1 MASTPSPPSPLYNLA
16 WPRPGLLLLPSSGWW
31 LDGGGSSHR
40 LTSQSHSSCS
50 NFHLT
55 AATLGPAE
63 HDSTQDTLTIISLV
77 TSNLPSIPSTI
88 YEACAAYSHC
98 TQETLSWSV
107 TFQQKP
113 LLVPDHKARSMGAIT
128 AERKKK
134 CRKFQ
139 TGYIYKTRFAQI
151 NVRPW
156 IFKLRNYLSSH
167 DFIFLAFLLAPLYSA
182 SVMSFLKGLFSNL

>member
-1 MASTPSPPSPLYNLA
+1 MTVSSYIHIIKCGIHSISTVSTLQS
-16 WPRPGLLLLPSSGWW
+16 GLTQARAAIITIIRLVAG
-31 LDGGGSSHR
+31 DGGGSSHR

-98 TQETLSWSV
+98 TQETLSGSV
-107 TFQQKP
+107 TFQQKTSAGTRP
-113 LLVPDHKARSMGAIT
+113 QGKVYGGNYSG
-128 AERKKK
+128 KKEK
-134 CRKFQ
+134 VS
-139 TGYIYKTRFAQI
+139 QI
-151 NVRPW
+151 SNR
-156 IFKLRNYLSSH
+156 LYL
-167 DFIFLAFLLAPLYSA
+167 
-182 SVMSFLKGLFSNL
+182 